1 MRDKNNT
8 TTSDAAYERHNCAR
22 GHGHRTEHSALTAA
36 ACAASQP
43 STPTVTPSPQPPTLT
58 VAPLLPPINVP
69 PPPPRSASPTNSAV
83 NAPGS
88 IVDVFFFIMN
98 VKDITNSGGGI
109 APFDELISGALQ
121 LVRPIFGTAARQFA
135 TSSKIDS
142 SKEQQRGNPKPKSVG
157 GTPSRL
163 SSARLRELDILGINS
178 REEINAAEEL
188 PEICQ
193 GDSRICKFIA
203 CTAHNFK
210 RGQSFANLQMMA
222 HILGDRKMRQTVGG
236 MNSDAVNDACREHG
250 MGSTQCALFT
260 RAFRLID
267 KFMTTIEDGEERHG
281 GGGGTT
287 GGVETVKHDG
297 EREEKNANADP
308 QKRPKPIVAAN
319 QPIAAQQSSSTAETT
334 QKTPMIE
341 TKPTLADLFVPQND
355 ATENSRHS
363 TETRGIKG
371 SRTWS
376 THQRHRGLT
385 RSLPT
390 NNLMDGGAIEE
401 NKRHHLTARQQQ
413 HQKHAVVVV
422 ETRKTLISYKKPST
436 TTTVQDGHNDYAT
449 PAKVD
454 ENGTAILINGNG
466 ISAAQRV
473 APERRNLA
481 RPLLKNTLKPMVAQK
496 SSLIPYAHQILTT
509 TIKPITESETI
520 TTARLRS
527 FIAEAEE
534 FEDEKGQHDV
544 EDDDAVVVVGAAEVT
559 TNELTRWRRRRMKD
573 GAGGGDY
580 YEELSATSAGE
591 ESADNK
597 STNSKRNSR
606 NRSSEFI
613 DSEQQQDENK
623 KQQQMDNCLQ
633 YLG

>member
-1 MRDKNNT
+1 MLICVRK
-8 TTSDAAYERHNCAR
+8 E
-22 GHGHRTEHSALTAA
+22 
-36 ACAASQP
+36 QI
-43 STPTVTPSPQPPTLT
+43 
-58 VAPLLPPINVP
+58 LP
-69 PPPPRSASPTNSAV
+69 
-83 NAPGS
+83 
-88 IVDVFFFIMN
+88 D
-98 VKDITNSGGGI
+98 GI

-121 LVRPIFGTAARQFA
+121 LVRPIFGSAARQFA

-178 REEINAAEEL
+178 REEINAGDEL

-222 HILGDRKMRQTVGG
+222 HILGDRKMRHTVGT

-281 GGGGTT
+281 GDGGTT
-287 GGVETVKHDG
+287 ASGAETVKHDG
-297 EREEKNANADP
+297 EREEKNANDDP
-308 QKRPKPIVAAN
+308 QKRPKPIVPAN
-319 QPIAAQQSSSTAETT
+319 RPIAAQQPSSTAETT
-334 QKTPMIE
+334 QKTPTMIE
-341 TKPTLADLFVPQND
+341 TKPTLADLFEPQND

-385 RSLPT
+385 RSLPS
-390 NNLMDGGAIEE
+390 NNMLMDGSAIEE
-401 NKRHHLTARQQQ
+401 NKL
-413 HQKHAVVVV
+413 VVVMPNLSQKVFGALPTATSFNSPSAAPSKARRLV

-436 TTTVQDGHNDYAT
+436 TTTTVQDGHNDFAT

-509 TIKPITESETI
+509 TIKPITDSTTI

-527 FIAEAEE
+527 FIPEAEE
-534 FEDEKGQHDV
+534 FEDEEEGQHDV
-544 EDDDAVVVVGAAEVT
+544 EDDDAVVVGAEVT

-573 GAGGGDY
+573 GDGGDY
-580 YEELSATSAGE
+580 YDELAATSAGE

-597 STNSKRNSR
+597 STNRKSNSR
-606 NRSSEFI
+606 YRSSEFI

-623 KQQQMDNCLQ
+623 KQQQQIDNCLQ

>member
-1 MRDKNNT
+1 MEGCE
-8 TTSDAAYERHNCAR
+8 A
-22 GHGHRTEHSALTAA
+22 
-36 ACAASQP
+36 
-43 STPTVTPSPQPPTLT
+43 
-58 VAPLLPPINVP
+58 
-69 PPPPRSASPTNSAV
+69 AV
-83 NAPGS
+83 NDFMAKHRDDNYHPS
-88 IVDVFFFIMN
+88 E
-98 VKDITNSGGGI
+98 GGPRQFADEWCI
-109 APFDELISGALQ
+109 WVQSYMTTPFDELISGALQ
-121 LVRPIFGTAARQFA
+121 LVRPIFGSAARQFA

-178 REEINAAEEL
+178 REEINAGDEL

-222 HILGDRKMRQTVGG
+222 HILGDRKMRHTVGT

-267 KFMTTIEDGEERHG
+267 KFMTTIEDGEERHN
-281 GGGGTT
+281 GGGTT
-287 GGVETVKHDG
+287 ASGAETVKHDG
-297 EREEKNANADP
+297 EREEKNANDDP
-308 QKRPKPIVAAN
+308 QKRPKPIVPAN
-319 QPIAAQQSSSTAETT
+319 RPIAAQQPSSTAETT
-334 QKTPMIE
+334 QKTPTMIE
-341 TKPTLADLFVPQND
+341 TKPTLADLFEPQND
-355 ATENSRHS
+355 ATENNRHS

-385 RSLPT
+385 RSLPS
-390 NNLMDGGAIEE
+390 NNMLMDGSAIEE
-401 NKRHHLTARQQQ
+401 NKL
-413 HQKHAVVVV
+413 VVVMPNLSQKVFGALPTATSFNSPLAAPSKARRLV

-436 TTTVQDGHNDYAT
+436 TTTVQDGHNDAT
-449 PAKVD
+449 SAQVD

-509 TIKPITESETI
+509 TIKPITVSPTI

-527 FIAEAEE
+527 FIPEAEE
-534 FEDEKGQHDV
+534 FEDEEGQHDDGNDD
-544 EDDDAVVVVGAAEVT
+544 EDDDAVVVGAAEVT
-559 TNELTRWRRRRMKD
+559 TNELSRWRRRMKD
-573 GAGGGDY
+573 GGRDGDY
-580 YEELSATSAGE
+580 YDQLADTSAGE
-591 ESADNK
+591 ESADNNK
-597 STNSKRNSR
+597 STNRKSNSR
-606 NRSSEFI
+606 YRSSEFI
-613 DSEQQQDENK
+613 DSEQQQDESK
-623 KQQQMDNCLQ
+623 KQQQQQMDNCLQ

>member
-1 MRDKNNT
+1 MGPKR
-8 TTSDAAYERHNCAR
+8 AEAQ
-22 GHGHRTEHSALTAA
+22 LT
-36 ACAASQP
+36 
-43 STPTVTPSPQPPTLT
+43 
-58 VAPLLPPINVP
+58 
-69 PPPPRSASPTNSAV
+69 
-83 NAPGS
+83 
-88 IVDVFFFIMN
+88 
-98 VKDITNSGGGI
+98 

-142 SKEQQRGNPKPKSVG
+142 SKEQRGNPKPKSVG

-178 REEINAAEEL
+178 REEINAGDEL

-222 HILGDRKMRQTVGG
+222 HILGDRKMRHTVGT

-287 GGVETVKHDG
+287 AGGAETVKHDG
-297 EREEKNANADP
+297 EREEKNTNAADP
-308 QKRPKPIVAAN
+308 QKRPKPIVPAN
-319 QPIAAQQSSSTAETT
+319 RPIAAQQPSSTAETT
-334 QKTPMIE
+334 QKTPTMIE
-341 TKPTLADLFVPQND
+341 TKPTLADSFVPQND

-363 TETRGIKG
+363 TETRNIKG

-385 RSLPT
+385 RSLPS
-390 NNLMDGGAIEE
+390 NNMLMDGSAIEE
-401 NKRHHLTARQQQ
+401 NK
-413 HQKHAVVVV
+413 VVVIVPNLSQKLFGPLPTATSFNSPSAAPSKARRLV

-436 TTTVQDGHNDYAT
+436 TTTVQFGQNDAT
-449 PAKVD
+449 SAQVD

-509 TIKPITESETI
+509 TTKPITESATI

-527 FIAEAEE
+527 FIPEAEE
-534 FEDEKGQHDV
+534 FEDEEGQHDV

-559 TNELTRWRRRRMKD
+559 TNELTRWRRKRMKD
-573 GAGGGDY
+573 GSGGGDY
-580 YEELSATSAGE
+580 YDELSAATSAGE

-597 STNSKRNSR
+597 STNSKSNSR

-613 DSEQQQDENK
+613 DSEQQQEQNK
-623 KQQQMDNCLQ
+623 QQQQQQQQMDNCLQ

>member
-1 MRDKNNT
+1 MNLKLFKVYFAICFTIPYT
-8 TTSDAAYERHNCAR
+8 TANDE
-22 GHGHRTEHSALTAA
+22 GK
-36 ACAASQP
+36 
-43 STPTVTPSPQPPTLT
+43 PQK
-58 VAPLLPPINVP
+58 
-69 PPPPRSASPTNSAV
+69 RQ
-83 NAPGS
+83 
-88 IVDVFFFIMN
+88 
-98 VKDITNSGGGI
+98 

-135 TSSKIDS
+135 ISSKIDS
-142 SKEQQRGNPKPKSVG
+142 SKEHQRGNPTKPKSVG
-157 GTPSRL
+157 GTASRL

-178 REEINAAEEL
+178 REEINAGDEL

-222 HILGDRKMRQTVGG
+222 HILGDQKMRHTVGT

-281 GGGGTT
+281 GGGGGTT
-287 GGVETVKHDG
+287 SGGAETMKHDG
-297 EREEKNANADP
+297 EREEKNTNAADP
-308 QKRPKPIVAAN
+308 QKRPKPIVPAN
-319 QPIAAQQSSSTAETT
+319 RPIAATQPSSIAETT
-334 QKTPMIE
+334 QKTPMND
-341 TKPTLADLFVPQND
+341 TKPTLADLFEPQND
-355 ATENSRHS
+355 ATENNRHS

-385 RSLPT
+385 RSLPS
-390 NNLMDGGAIEE
+390 NNMLMDGGAIEE
-401 NKRHHLTARQQQ
+401 NKVVIVVPDVSRKNFGALPTVTSFNSPSAAPSKARRL
-413 HQKHAVVVV
+413 V

-454 ENGTAILINGNG
+454 ENGTAILTNGNG

-527 FIAEAEE
+527 FIPEAEE
-534 FEDEKGQHDV
+534 FEDDAEGQHDV

-573 GAGGGDY
+573 GGGGGDY
-580 YEELSATSAGE
+580 YDELAATSAGE

-597 STNSKRNSR
+597 ATNSKRNSR

-623 KQQQMDNCLQ
+623 KQQQQQQMDNCLQ